1 MSEFTH
7 LHVHTQY
14 SILDGA
20 AAIKKL
26 VARAGELE
34 MTALAITD
42 HGNMFGVKEFHDA
55 ANKAGIKPILGC
67 EVYVAAKTR
76 FDKTDKDDR
85 GGDHL
90 ILLAKNLNGYHNLV
104 KLVSY
109 AWTEG
114 FYYNPRIDKELL
126 EKYHEDLICCSAC
139 LGGEIPQLIM
149 KNDLDGADKAVQ
161 WYQKLFGED
170 YYLELQLHRSGDTSI
185 DSNVYANQKNVNAEL
200 LKLAAKNGIKYIATN
215 DVHYIGE
222 DDAPAHDRL
231 ICLST
236 GKDLDDPNRMRY
248 TTQEYLKSTEEMAAL
263 FPEQPEALATTKE
276 IEAKIEE
283 YSLAN
288 KPLMPNFQLPDD
300 FEIDLDDLKRSIG
313 IALAKA
319 YKGEEL
325 EQIQAKVKAAENEA
339 GIGQISAEVKEM
351 MEIARQFL
359 YLRHIVYQGAEKR
372 YPNGKL
378 TDAIRERIDFELK
391 TIEWM
396 GYPGYFLIVWDFI
409 RAAREIGVSVGPG
422 RGSAAGSVVAYALKI
437 TNIDPIEYDLLFERF
452 LNPERISLPD
462 IDIDFDEDGREDV
475 MRYVVNK
482 YGKKRVAHIITFGTM
497 AAKSSI
503 KDVARVQKLPLP
515 ESDRLSKLVPERPGT
530 TLAGAYKEVPELA
543 AERESL
549 NPLIRDT
556 LKYAEKLEGSVR
568 QTGVHAC
575 GVIIGQDDLENFVPI
590 SVAKDAELDVVQYEG
605 TQVEDIGLIKMDFL
619 GLKTLSIIKDAVR
632 NVKESKGIDIDIDN
646 IPLDDKKTFELY
658 SNGETTG
665 LFQFESPGMKKHL
678 KALQPSRFEDLIAM
692 NALYRPGPMEY
703 IPSFI
708 ARKHGREP
716 IQYDLPDMEEYL
728 QDTYGITVYQEQVML
743 LSQKLAGFTGGQADT
758 LRKAMGKKQRAV
770 LDKMK
775 GTFIEG
781 AVQKG
786 HPAAVC
792 EKIWGDWE
800 AFAQYAFNKSHST
813 CYAYVSYQTAYLKAH
828 YPAEFMAALLSRNLS
843 DIKKISFFMDECKRM
858 GAPVKGPDVNES
870 RHQFSVDSE
879 QNIRFG
885 MGGIKGLGEN
895 AVQAILE
902 ERERG
907 GKFKDVFDFVERV
920 NLQTVNK
927 KNIEC
932 LALAGALDAIAT
944 FHRSQFFAADAK
956 GSTFI
961 ETLIRYGNLVQA
973 EKNQSQNS
981 LFGDMM
987 SAVMIQKP
995 EIPHE
1000 ETWGKLETLDKE
1012 RSVVGIYLS
1021 SHPLDDY
1028 RILIEKYC
1036 SNGVSDLEDLNAL
1049 RDRDFSVAGMVTS
1062 AQYLTTKTG
1071 KPYGKFTIEDFSG
1084 SYTFTLWSKEW
1095 EQYHSYCFEQ
1105 NSILIKGRVQLSRFR
1120 PGEMEIVIKGMKSL
1134 MDVMENDIRELVV
1147 TIPVTDL
1154 TTEFI
1159 SDLSSTAA
1167 ACIGQQSKVG
1177 LQFHI
1182 FDPATGIKVALHTRS
1197 PKVELN
1203 PQVTGL
1209 LDDYGFKYRI
1219 N

>member
-20 AAIKKL
+20 AGIKKL
-26 VARAGELE
+26 VARAKDLGMES
-34 MTALAITD
+34 LAITD
-42 HGNMFGVKEFHDA
+42 HGNMFGVKEFHGA
-55 ANKAGIKPILGC
+55 ATAAGIKPILGC
-67 EVYVAAKTR
+67 EVYVAARTR
-76 FDKTDKDDR
+76 FDRTEKEDR

-90 ILLAKNLNGYHNLV
+90 ILLAKNLTGYHNLI

-114 FYYNPRIDKELL
+114 FYYHPRIDKELL
-126 EKYHEDLICCSAC
+126 EKYHEGLICCSAC
-139 LGGEIPQLIM
+139 LGGEIPQYIM
-149 KNDLDGADKAVQ
+149 KGDIPGAEKAVE
-161 WYQKLFGED
+161 WFKNLFGED
-170 YYLELQLHRSGDTSI
+170 YYLELQLHRSGDPTL
-185 DSNVYANQKNVNAEL
+185 DSRVYKYQVEVNKVILDIAR
-200 LKLAAKNGIKYIATN
+200 KQGVKYICTN
-215 DVHYIGE
+215 DVHYIEAE
-222 DDAPAHDRL
+222 DAQAHDRL

-236 GKDLDDPNRMRY
+236 GKDLDDPQRMRY
-248 TTQEYLKSTEEMAAL
+248 TTQEYLKSADEMREL
-263 FPEQPEALATTKE
+263 FPDNPEALATTQE
-276 IEAKIEE
+276 IARKIEV
-283 YSLAN
+283 YTLSN
-288 KPLMPNFQLPDD
+288 KPYMPNFLLPDD
-300 FEIDLDDLKRSIG
+300 FPI
-313 IALAKA
+313 
-319 YKGEEL
+319 EL
-325 EQIQAKVKAAENEA
+325 ESLKKSMLVGLEKVYEKEPEALEAVKANMAAAASEAELDTINEHV
-339 GIGQISAEVKEM
+339 SENLLT
-351 MEIARQFL
+351 ARQYL
-359 YLRHIVYQGAEKR
+359 YLRHIVFLGAEQR
-372 YPNGKL
+372 YPGAKL
-378 TDAIRERIDFELK
+378 TDEIRERIEFELK

-409 RAAREIGVSVGPG
+409 RAGRELGVSVGPG
-422 RGSAAGSVVAYALKI
+422 RGSAAGSVVAYCLRI
-437 TNIDPIEYDLLFERF
+437 TNIDPMAYDLLFERF

-482 YGKKRVAHIITFGTM
+482 YGQKRVAHIITFGTM

-503 KDVARVQKLPLP
+503 KDVARVQKLPLN

-530 TLAGAYKEVPELA
+530 TLAKAYKEVPELA
-543 AERESL
+543 AERQSP

-556 LKYAEKLEGSVR
+556 LKFAEKLEGSVR

-575 GVIIGQDDLENFVPI
+575 GIIIGQDDLENFAPI
-590 SVAKDAELDVVQYEG
+590 STAKDADLFVVQYEG
-605 TQVEDIGLIKMDFL
+605 SQVEDAGLIKMDFL
-619 GLKTLSIIKDAVR
+619 GLKTLSIIKDAVQ
-632 NVKESKGIDIDIDN
+632 NVKESKGIEIDIDTV
-646 IPLDDKKTFELY
+646 PLDDKKTFELY

-678 KALQPSRFEDLIAM
+678 KALQPNRFEDLIAM

-703 IPSFI
+703 IPTFI
-708 ARKHGREP
+708 ARKHGREAV
-716 IQYDLPDMEEYL
+716 QYDLPDMEEYL

-775 GTFIEG
+775 GTFLDG
-781 AVQKG
+781 AAEKG
-786 HPAAVC
+786 HDRKVC
-792 EKIWGDWE
+792 EKIWTDWE
-800 AFAQYAFNKSHST
+800 AFASYAFNKSHST

-870 RHQFSVDSE
+870 RLQFSVDSE

-902 ERERG
+902 ERKN
-907 GKFKDVFDFVERV
+907 GKFKDIYDLVERV

-932 LALAGALDAIAT
+932 LAMAGALDSISP
-944 FHRSQFFAADAK
+944 FHRSQYFATDAK
-956 GSTFI
+956 GSSFI
-961 ETLIRYGNLVQA
+961 ESLIRYGNLVQA
-973 EKNQSQNS
+973 ERSQQQNS
-981 LFGDMM
+981 LFGEMM
-987 SAVMIQKP
+987 SGVMVQKP
-995 EIPHE
+995 EVPQG
-1000 ETWGKLETLDKE
+1000 ETWGKLEMLENE

-1028 RILIEKYC
+1028 RILIENYC
-1036 SNGVSDLEDLNAL
+1036 SHSVSDLNDLQAM
-1049 RDRDFSVAGMVTS
+1049 RDKDFSVGGMVTS
-1062 AQYLTTKTG
+1062 AQYLTTKGG
-1071 KPYGKFTIEDFSG
+1071 KPYGRFTIEDFSG
-1084 SYTFTLWSKEW
+1084 SYTFTLWSKDW
-1095 EQYHSYCFEQ
+1095 ETFHSHCFEQ
-1105 NSILIKGRVQLSRFR
+1105 NSILIKGRVQASRFR
-1120 PGEMEIVIKGMKSL
+1120 PGEWEISIKSMKSL
-1134 MDVMENDIRELVV
+1134 SEVMETDIRELVV
-1147 TIPVTDL
+1147 TVPVQELSTGFV
-1154 TTEFI
+1154 T
-1159 SDLSSTAA
+1159 DLSSTTAECRGA
-1167 ACIGQQSKVG
+1167 VSM
-1177 LQFHI
+1177 LFHI
-1182 FDPATGIKVALHTRS
+1182 VDPESGIRVCLRTRA

-1203 PQVTGL
+1203 PRVVSL